1 MRIGIVAGEASGD
14 ILAAGLIKAIKQQY
28 PEAHFEGIAG
38 PLMVEQG
45 CQALYDMERLSVMGI
60 VEILGR
66 YRELLG
72 IRNQLAQHF
81 IDNPPDL
88 FVGVDAPDFNLGLE
102 KRLKQQGIPTVHY
115 VSPSVWAWRQGRVKK
130 IAESVD
136 HILTLFPFEAKFYE
150 QHQVPVTFV
159 GHTLADMIPL
169 VVDVDAARKSLDL
182 PESKRIVALLPGS
195 RGSEVS
201 RLAEPFILTAQRC
214 LEKHPDLHF
223 VVPLVNEGTRAL
235 FVEALEQLAPELPVT
250 IVDGQSRTVMA
261 ASEMVLLAS
270 GTATLE
276 ALLLK
281 KPMVIA
287 YKVNWL
293 TAFLA
298 RRLLKVE
305 SVSLPNNL
313 AGRKVVEEYLQERAE
328 PELMAPALLQYLD
341 NPHQAEALTRIFDGI
356 HRDLRRDA
364 DQQAAKAVLEM
375 IDAS

>member
-14 ILAAGLIKAIKQQY
+14 ILAAGLIQAIKKQY
-28 PEAHFEGIAG
+28 PDAQFEGIAG
-38 PLMVEQG
+38 PLMIEQG
-45 CQALYDMERLSVMGI
+45 CVALFDMERLSVMGI
-60 VEILGR
+60 IEVLGR

-72 IRNQLAQHF
+72 IRRRVAQHF

-102 KRLKQQGIPTVHY
+102 KRLKEQGIPTLHY

-136 HILTLFPFEAKFYE
+136 RILTLFPFEAKFYQ
-150 QHQVPVTFV
+150 QHNVPVTFV
-159 GHTLADMIPL
+159 GHTLADQIPM
-169 VVDVDAARKSLDL
+169 VPDVPAARRALSL

-195 RGSEVS
+195 RCSEVS
-201 RLAEPFILTAQRC
+201 RLAEPFIRTAQQC
-214 LEKHPDLHF
+214 LAEAVDLHF
-223 VVPLVNEGTRAL
+223 VTPLINQHTRTQFETIL
-235 FVEALEQLAPELPVT
+235 SQCAPDLPIT
-250 IVDGQSRTVMA
+250 IVDGRSREVMA
-261 ASEMVLLAS
+261 AADVVLLAS

-305 SVSLPNNL
+305 SISLPNNL
-313 AGRKVVEEYLQERAE
+313 AGRKVVEEYLQQRAV
-328 PELMAPALLQYLD
+328 PELLAPAVLQYLQH
-341 NPHQAEALTRIFDGI
+341 PHQTEAVTHIFEDI
-356 HRDLRRDA
+356 HRELRKGA
-364 DQQAAKAVLEM
+364 DSKAAEVVLEM
-375 IDAS
+375 INAR